1 MKKKLG
7 RPPVYD
13 MPDLIPDT
21 PENVARIFMGS
32 PTVPTGGWLCLL
44 FIHPR
49 APNLINLRSASTM
62 PA

>member
-32 PTVPTGGWLCLL
+32 PTVPTGGWQFLKKKKA
-44 FIHPR
+44 R
-49 APNLINLRSASTM
+49 AKKARAKKRTEAP
-62 PA
+62 

>member
-1 MKKKLG
+1 MGSEAVKKKLG

-32 PTVPTGGWLCLL
+32 PKVPPGGWQFLKKKKA
-44 FIHPR
+44 R
-49 APNLINLRSASTM
+49 AKKRTEAP
-62 PA
+62 